1 MAINF
6 FSPGVPTGILDSMW
20 EIQTAN
26 PSTASERAAALGTD
40 GDEVAS
46 LLYGERTTLA
56 INAKATAAA
65 GTALEIPSV
74 GDIVEGY
81 HIDSVTLNYSATDW
95 PTIDLSCH
103 QHSLGNSHGSPHR
116 KYSIP
121 DAIASTLTG
130 GIGVP
135 AGAAGLSMGSLAG
148 GLTSL
153 SIALTA
159 NHVEAAYVGNP
170 PTIPASDN
178 HDGTLTIT
186 AEAIGDSAPT
196 VAAGMTYDK
205 TEQSKS
211 AGNSTNDT
219 TSITYIK
226 HLGHD

>member
-6 FSPGVPTGILDSMW
+6 FNPGVPEGIVDAMW

-46 LLYGERTTLA
+46 LLYGERETLA
-56 INAKATAAA
+56 INAKATAAT
-65 GTALEIPSV
+65 GTALVIPSV
-74 GDIVEGY
+74 GEVISGY
-81 HIDSVTLNYSATDW
+81 HIDSVTINYSATDW
-95 PTIDLSCH
+95 PTLDISCH
-103 QHSLGNSHGSPHR
+103 KHTLGTSHDTAHR
-116 KYSIP
+116 TYSIP
-121 DAIASTLTG
+121 EAVASTLTG

-135 AGAAGLSMGSLAG
+135 AGAAGLTMGSLAG

-178 HDGTLTIT
+178 HDGTMTIT
-186 AEAIGDSAPT
+186 AEVIGDTAPT
-196 VAAGMTYDK
+196 VAEGMAYDK

>member
-6 FSPGVPTGILDSMW
+6 FNPGVPTGILDAMW

-40 GDEVAS
+40 GDEAAS
-46 LLYGERTTLA
+46 LLYGERETLA

-65 GTALEIPSV
+65 GTALVLPKV
-74 GDIVEGY
+74 GQVVEGY
-81 HIDSVTLNYSATDW
+81 HIDSATLNYSATDW
-95 PTIDLSCH
+95 PTLDISCH
-103 QHSLGNSHGSPHR
+103 KHALGKSHDSAHR
-116 KYSIP
+116 TYSIP
-121 DAIASTLTG
+121 ESIAATLTG

-159 NHVEAAYVGNP
+159 THVEAPYVNNP
-170 PTIPASDN
+170 PVIPASDN
-178 HDGTLTIT
+178 HDGVLTIT
-186 AEAIGDSAPT
+186 AEVIGDTAPT

-205 TEQSKS
+205 TEQAKT
-211 AGNSTNDT
+211 AGNTSNDS